1 MAKKKFTDGENPA
14 LQFISKP
21 QEETKEVQTDASVT
35 DIPEGYKLVPE
46 TKSIRKNL
54 VLRPTVHQK
63 GLERAKQEGL
73 SFSDYVHQLIEK
85 DIENL

>member
-1 MAKKKFTDGENPA
+1 MAKKKFTEGENPA

-21 QEETKEVQTDASVT
+21 QEENIIKTDASVT

-46 TKSIRKNL
+46 TKSKRVNL

-63 GLERAKQEGL
+63 GVERAKQEGL

-85 DIENL
+85 DIEKL